1 MTAGMAG
8 SHFSPFQIHSAIAEI
23 GRLKRFRLQ
32 PIGSEGLFSKL
43 SQQNSEF

>member
-1 MTAGMAG
+1 MTAVMAG
-8 SHFSPFQIHSAIAEI
+8 SHFSPFQVHSATAEI

-32 PIGSEGLFSKL
+32 PIGFEGLLIKL